1 MLSHQED
8 YLAELA
14 TFKEKEINKGEK
26 LEHKKIEKRKNLT
39 SKVSILWKHTFDF
52 PWKKDP
58 QL

>member
-39 SKVSILWKHTFDF
+39 SKVSI
-52 PWKKDP
+52 
-58 QL
+58 